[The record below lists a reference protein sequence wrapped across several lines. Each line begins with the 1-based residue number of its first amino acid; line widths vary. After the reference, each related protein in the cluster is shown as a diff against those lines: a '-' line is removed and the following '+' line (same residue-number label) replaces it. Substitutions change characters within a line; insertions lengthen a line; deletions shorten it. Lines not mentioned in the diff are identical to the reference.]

1 MGTSRG
7 KIEPSNIKMRAVLM
21 SLAGL
26 LLVASQ
32 TEATMKLMEKTVGE
46 INTHR
51 LKSDCFGEVNK
62 KNYDLAIEGAMEKCM
77 QLAPAF
83 NLLNML
89 PTSDYTRGTPFDNI
103 QFSNLENLVSLWR
116 TKRDTGLVNV
126 DEDDFMEFLEDLGD
140 FKSDM
145 ASKMGNLT
153 CVLTEL
159 KLLTPEMK
167 INIEEFT
174 KDAAEIEGFDLE
186 ASPLAQD
193 PEWWKRLVTGYQDC
207 YDISESIPQ
216 TALNKHP
223 LKKMFGRQMMF
234 FKCAEKNDRMNCALG
249 QMKQW
254 LESHYSDS
262 RDMSEYGLPEDHYEA
277 AGLTLMVKYSAAS
290 DEEKFLSNFFWG
302 AKW

>member
-1 MGTSRG
+1 MGSRG

-26 LLVASQ
+26 FLVAPQ
-32 TEATMKLMEKTVGE
+32 TEGTMKLMEKMVNE
-46 INTHR
+46 VNTHR

-103 QFSNLENLVSLWR
+103 QFSNLENL
-116 TKRDTGLVNV
+116 
-126 DEDDFMEFLEDLGD
+126 
-140 FKSDM
+140 
-145 ASKMGNLT
+145 T

-167 INIEEFT
+167 VNIEEFT

-216 TALNKHP
+216 
-223 LKKMFGRQMMF
+223 
-234 FKCAEKNDRMNCALG
+234 
-249 QMKQW
+249 
-254 LESHYSDS
+254 
-262 RDMSEYGLPEDHYEA
+262 
-277 AGLTLMVKYSAAS
+277 
-290 DEEKFLSNFFWG
+290 
-302 AKW
+302 

>member
-1 MGTSRG
+1 M
-7 KIEPSNIKMRAVLM
+7 MM
-21 SLAGL
+21 
-26 LLVASQ
+26 
-32 TEATMKLMEKTVGE
+32 MMMMM
-46 INTHR
+46 
-51 LKSDCFGEVNK
+51 
-62 KNYDLAIEGAMEKCM
+62 IEGAMEKCM

-167 INIEEFT
+167 VGEEFCNQHST
-174 KDAAEIEGFDLE
+174 D
-186 ASPLAQD
+186 
-193 PEWWKRLVTGYQDC
+193 W
-207 YDISESIPQ
+207 
-216 TALNKHP
+216 
-223 LKKMFGRQMMF
+223 
-234 FKCAEKNDRMNCALG
+234 
-249 QMKQW
+249 
-254 LESHYSDS
+254 
-262 RDMSEYGLPEDHYEA
+262 
-277 AGLTLMVKYSAAS
+277 
-290 DEEKFLSNFFWG
+290 FLDQH
-302 AKW
+302 

>member
-32 TEATMKLMEKTVGE
+32 TEGTMKLMEKMVGE

-89 PTSDYTRGTPFDNI
+89 PTSNYTRGTPFDNI

-159 KLLTPEMK
+159 KL
-167 INIEEFT
+167 
-174 KDAAEIEGFDLE
+174 
-186 ASPLAQD
+186 QD

-262 RDMSEYGLPEDHYEA
+262 RDMSEYGLPEDQYEA

>member
-1 MGTSRG
+1 MGSRG

-32 TEATMKLMEKTVGE
+32 TEGTMKLMEKMVGE

-126 DEDDFMEFLEDLGD
+126 DEDDFMEFLDDVSD
-140 FKSDM
+140 FKGNM

-153 CVLTEL
+153 CVLTEM
-159 KLLTPEMK
+159 KLITPDMK
-167 INIEEFT
+167 INIEEYT
-174 KDAAEIEGFDLE
+174 KDVTEIEGFDLE

-193 PEWWKRLVTGYQDC
+193 PEW
-207 YDISESIPQ
+207 
-216 TALNKHP
+216 
-223 LKKMFGRQMMF
+223 
-234 FKCAEKNDRMNCALG
+234 
-249 QMKQW
+249 
-254 LESHYSDS
+254 
-262 RDMSEYGLPEDHYEA
+262 
-277 AGLTLMVKYSAAS
+277 
-290 DEEKFLSNFFWG
+290 
-302 AKW
+302 

>member
-1 MGTSRG
+1 
-7 KIEPSNIKMRAVLM
+7 M

-26 LLVASQ
+26 LVLSPQA
-32 TEATMKLMEKTVGE
+32 EGTMKLMEKMVGD
-46 INTHR
+46 IYTHR
-51 LKSDCFGEVNK
+51 LKAECYGEINK

-83 NLLNML
+83 NFLNL
-89 PTSDYTRGTPFDNI
+89 VHNHNIFSTRGNQPFDNL
-103 QFSNLENLVSLWR
+103 QFSNLDNLVSLWR

-126 DEDDFMEFLEDLGD
+126 DEDDFMEFLEDLGE

-145 ASKMGNLT
+145 AAKMGNLS

-167 INIEEFT
+167 INIEEYT

-193 PEWWKRLVTGYQDC
+193 PEWWKRLVTGYKDC

-216 TALNKHP
+216 AALNKNP
-223 LKKMFGRQMMF
+223 IKKMFGRQMIF
-234 FKCAEKNDRMNCALG
+234 FKCADKNERMNCALG
-249 QMKQW
+249 QMKMW
-254 LESHYSDS
+254 LDSHYSDD
-262 RDMSEYGLPEDHYEA
+262 RDMTEYGLPEDQYEA

-290 DEEKFLSNFFWG
+290 EEEKFLSNFFWG
-302 AKW
+302 GKW

>member
-1 MGTSRG
+1 MGSRG

-26 LLVASQ
+26 LLVAPQ
-32 TEATMKLMEKTVGE
+32 TEGTMKLMEKMVGE

-89 PTSDYTRGTPFDNI
+89 PTSD
-103 QFSNLENLVSLWR
+103 
-116 TKRDTGLVNV
+116 
-126 DEDDFMEFLEDLGD
+126 
-140 FKSDM
+140 
-145 ASKMGNLT
+145 
-153 CVLTEL
+153 
-159 KLLTPEMK
+159 
-167 INIEEFT
+167 
-174 KDAAEIEGFDLE
+174 
-186 ASPLAQD
+186 
-193 PEWWKRLVTGYQDC
+193 YQDC

-262 RDMSEYGLPEDHYEA
+262 RDMSEYGLPEDQYEA

>member
-26 LLVASQ
+26 LLVAPQ
-32 TEATMKLMEKTVGE
+32 TEGTMKLMEKMVGE

-51 LKSDCFGEVNK
+51 LKPDCFGEVNK

-167 INIEEFT
+167 IN
-174 KDAAEIEGFDLE
+174 LE
-186 ASPLAQD
+186 DSPLAQG

-262 RDMSEYGLPEDHYEA
+262 RDMSEY
-277 AGLTLMVKYSAAS
+277 SAAS

>member
-32 TEATMKLMEKTVGE
+32 TEGTMKLMEKMVGE

-51 LKSDCFGEVNK
+51 LKSDCFGESNK
-62 KNYDLAIEGAMEKCM
+62 KAYDLAIEGAMEKCM

-145 ASKMGNLT
+145 A
-153 CVLTEL
+153 
-159 KLLTPEMK
+159 
-167 INIEEFT
+167 
-174 KDAAEIEGFDLE
+174 
-186 ASPLAQD
+186 QD

-254 LESHYSDS
+254 L
-262 RDMSEYGLPEDHYEA
+262 
-277 AGLTLMVKYSAAS
+277 
-290 DEEKFLSNFFWG
+290 
-302 AKW
+302 